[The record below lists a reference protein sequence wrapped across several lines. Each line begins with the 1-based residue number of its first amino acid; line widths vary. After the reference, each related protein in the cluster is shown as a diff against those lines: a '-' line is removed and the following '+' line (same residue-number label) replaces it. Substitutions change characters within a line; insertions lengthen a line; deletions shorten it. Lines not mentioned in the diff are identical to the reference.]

1 MTKRKEPYRPNS
13 EITERYND
21 GIVAVYRITDGAN
34 PGYLP
39 QKVREQRGLLSY
51 RELRAGLQRYYAAMQ
66 SQIEVERV
74 IRVPKPPFKLTTQ
87 DEAETEDGNIY
98 GIGQIQ
104 TAEGIYPPSLDLTLT
119 AIRQKDRAADAE
131 DMA

>member
-1 MTKRKEPYRPNS
+1 MMRRKAPYRPDS
-13 EITERYND
+13 DISERYND
-21 GIVAVYRITDGAN
+21 GIVAVYRITDGAR

-39 QKVREQRGLLSY
+39 QKVREQKGLLCY
-51 RELRAGLQRYYAAMQ
+51 RELRTGLQRYYAAMQ
-66 SQIEVERV
+66 NQIEVERV
-74 IRVPKPPFKLTTQ
+74 IRVPKPHFKITTQ
-87 DEAETEDGNIY
+87 DEAETEDGNLY